1 MNRKINNRQKRDE
14 LIDGYFNKNWCCDL
28 DEVKNA
34 VFDTI
39 QELEEANDI
48 NATRI
53 IELTQRIDKAI
64 DYIKHSQSYGTMAQV
79 MPHLKPYV
87 NGDDLLEI
95 LGDKE

>member
-48 NATRI
+48 NATRV
-53 IELTQRIDKAI
+53 IELQQKIDKAI
-64 DYIKHSQSYGTMAQV
+64 SYIKYGI
-79 MPHLKPYV
+79 K
-87 NGDDLLEI
+87 GDLNDDRAYIDENALLDI
-95 LGDKE
+95 LGDKESE

>member
-1 MNRKINNRQKRDE
+1 MIRKIKNRQQRDE

-48 NATRI
+48 NATRV

-64 DYIKHSQSYGTMAQV
+64 EYIKEKQELNKMFGNITLSKESQ
-79 MPHLKPYV
+79 KE
-87 NGDDLLEI
+87 LLEI